1 MAGMV
6 LMMEP
11 AQADLMT
18 EPPRDIKR
26 ERLVPL
32 RLVAYSYLFYGMTQS
47 VASFV
52 TWFYYMASRGPTGIL
67 PTPLP
72 PVDNPAWDAFYPV
85 GYTPAQ
91 TTFAWNWGV

>member
-6 LMMEP
+6 LMLEP
-11 AQADLMT
+11 AQGDLMT
-18 EPPRDIKR
+18 EPPRDYKR

-32 RLVAYSYLFYGMTQS
+32 RLVAYSYLFYGTMQS
-47 VASFV
+47 IAAFV
-52 TWFYYMASRGPTGIL
+52 TWFYYMASRGPTDIL

-72 PVDNPAWDAFYPV
+72 PVGDPAWEGLYPV